1 MIDLVSKADCKSF
14 AVSLFHFQTFWVE
27 DGNCGGDPEG
37 RKKQHQRQNFNLP
50 GMPARK
56 SFINPKG
63 LS

>member
-37 RKKQHQRQNFNLP
+37 RKKATPTTKFQPSGYAHAEILY
-50 GMPARK
+50 
-56 SFINPKG
+56 
-63 LS
+63 